1 MAEIRKHDN
10 DVGLDEE
17 TLQALGRTA
26 LRLARLA
33 GERISAA
40 YGGGLA
46 VHYKVA
52 RPGAASDSNPVSSAD
67 TDVEALLRTHLAA
80 EFPNHAVIGEEL
92 LVEERRSEFVWVID
106 PIDGTTNF
114 INGLPLFAASIGVLF
129 KGRPVAGATWCAAT
143 QAFRPGVYHGV
154 GGGALHFDG
163 QLLSRR
169 AEQPWRGL
177 AAEPGRAPSY
187 AALWDMRVFG
197 CATLEF
203 AFVAAGLLRIAYIPR
218 PALWDVVAGL
228 ALLRSAGCRAL
239 VRRTGRW
246 ETMLGFESS
255 WNTAKL
261 SEWCEPLLI
270 GAEADLERAL
280 SVVPG

>member
-1 MAEIRKHDN
+1 MAGICKHDN

-17 TLQALGRTA
+17 TRQALGRTA

-40 YGGGLA
+40 YGSGLA

-52 RPGAASDSNPVSSAD
+52 GPGVASDSNPVSNAD

-80 EFPNHAVIGEEL
+80 EFPSHAVIGEEL
-92 LVEERRSEFVWVID
+92 PVQERRSEFVWVID
-106 PIDGTTNF
+106 PVDGTTNF

-129 KGRPVAGATWCAAT
+129 KGRPVAGAIWCAVT
-143 QAFRPGVYHGV
+143 HVFRPGVYHSA
-154 GGGALHFDG
+154 GGGVLHFDG
-163 QLLSRR
+163 QPLRRR
-169 AEQPWRGL
+169 AERPWRGL

-187 AALWDMRVFG
+187 AALWDTRVFG
-197 CATLEF
+197 CATLES

-239 VRRTGRW
+239 VRRACGW
-246 ETMLGFESS
+246 ETMLGFESY

-261 SEWCEPLLI
+261 SGWCEPLLI